1 MKEELLKEL
10 EIAKEITKDYG
21 KFKHLFSDGA
31 DGVLAKLNRAVSRIV
46 MLLAINELKDV
57 AHPTN
62 KAIEPGWMHKS
73 GTLVKIRPCGDEYK
87 NKTYIGFYIGNVALG
102 SSISVTDE
110 KIQLNFSGHNP
121 AIFVPE
127 IGKIIYGCESWWGEI
142 KDEKELS
149 SITDSDIQNVWYVKL
164 FNQMQDRTSC
174 ARSAPENTSEARFTD
189 SQQPQVETAKN

>member
-10 EIAKEITKDYG
+10 ETAREITKDYG

-31 DGVLAKLNRAVSRIV
+31 DGTLAKLNRAVSRIV
-46 MLLAINELKDV
+46 LLLAMNELKDV

-62 KAIEPGWMHKS
+62 KAIEDGWMHKI
-73 GTLVKIRPCGDEYK
+73 GTLVKIRPCGEEYK
-87 NKTYIGFYIGNVALG
+87 NKTYLGFYIGDIALG

-164 FNQMQDRTSC
+164 LKQMQDRTSC
-174 ARSAPENTSEARFTD
+174 APEP
-189 SQQPQVETAKN
+189 PQGTAETASTCV